1 MKKAFAWCL
10 ALTLLL
16 AGCQKTNDRQPAD
29 SFAPAP
35 QLSAD
40 DSSFGESLESL
51 GVYRGYFE
59 EASKEI
65 TVTTQSGTA
74 DPYTLEGNT
83 LTFTA
88 IDQDTVCAISGT
100 FRGNIIIDVG
110 DAYKFDLE
118 LTGLSL
124 VSDST
129 NPITVNSGSEVSL
142 TAKKDTENYIY
153 DMRAAIEDEALY
165 SAAVYS
171 LVDLEVCGKGSLVVL
186 SENNNG
192 IHTKDDLQ
200 VKNLTL
206 TVACLDNALKGNDS
220 VELENATTTLIA
232 SQGDGIKTTNS
243 GISEKGNQR
252 GTVSI
257 TGGSHTIYAAC
268 DGIDAAYDVVID
280 DSATTLSVYTDKY
293 SNYSQE
299 VTAVSED
306 VNYIRINLEGCQFG
320 VKYYNSDADF
330 TWVTPEYHS
339 KVSGGMSQYY
349 YYSYP
354 KMPQYQKVQF
364 FIYDEQMTPGQDTDY
379 LAATDYLSQNESYD
393 TFALEAM
400 GNQLSYSWTNYTTNI
415 TESFGGMGGGR
426 GPGGGGGRGPGGMGG
441 GMNEGNSDKSAYSTK
456 GIKAG
461 NAISILNGTITVKAY
476 DDALHANAD
485 TTLENGAAPTG
496 NVTVSGGAISL
507 YSNDDGIHA
516 DGIAKI
522 AGGTVH
528 VIHSYEGLEG
538 NTVSVTGGSLSLVS
552 SDDGINATATQ
563 GQAITLSGGNIYVYA
578 GGDGID
584 ANSRSQYEGIVF
596 SGADVVVISTGNGN
610 SSIDTEQG
618 YTYQSGSVLALM
630 PSGGMSQEATH
641 CQNFT
646 SVATGQ
652 NLSLREGDTLT
663 VTVDGQAVTSVQI
676 PTSLSGLVIYLGS
689 PNATFTTN

>member
-16 AGCQKTNDRQPAD
+16 AGCQKTDSKQPAE

-40 DSSFGESLESL
+40 DSSFGESLEDL
-51 GVYRGYFE
+51 GVYQGYFE
-59 EASKEI
+59 ENANEI
-65 TVTTQSGTA
+65 TVTTHSGTA
-74 DPYTLEGNT
+74 DPYTLEGST

-100 FRGNIIIDVG
+100 FRGNIVIDVG

-124 VSDST
+124 VCDST
-129 NPITVNSGSEVSL
+129 NPITVSSGSEVSL

-206 TVACLDNALKGNDS
+206 TVACVDNALKGNDS

-232 SQGDGIKTTNS
+232 SGGDGIKTTNTN
-243 GISEKGNQR
+243 ISDKGNQR

-257 TGGSHTIYAAC
+257 TGGTHTIYAAC
-268 DGIDAAYDVVID
+268 DGIDAAYDVVVD
-280 DSATTLSVYTDKY
+280 DSTTQLSIYTDKY

-299 VTAVSED
+299 VTGYAS
-306 VNYIRINLEGCQFG
+306 Q
-320 VKYYNSDADF
+320 SDSYEPIP
-330 TWVTPEYHS
+330 PEA
-339 KVSGGMSQYY
+339 
-349 YYSYP
+349 
-354 KMPQYQKVQF
+354 
-364 FIYDEQMTPGQDTDY
+364 I
-379 LAATDYLSQNESYD
+379 
-393 TFALEAM
+393 
-400 GNQLSYSWTNYTTNI
+400 GNQPGFDRTNRP
-415 TESFGGMGGGR
+415 ESFGGMGR
-426 GPGGGGGRGPGGMGG
+426 PGGGRGPGGMGG
-441 GMNEGNSDKSAYSTK
+441 GPGGMGGMNEGNSEKSAYSTK

-461 NAISILNGTITVKAY
+461 NAISILNGTVAVKAY

-485 TTLENGAAPTG
+485 TTLENGTAPTG
-496 NVTVSGGAISL
+496 NITVTGGAISL

-522 AGGTVH
+522 AGGTVN

-538 NTVSVTGGSLSLVS
+538 NTVAVTGGSISLIS

-563 GQAITLSGGNIYVYA
+563 GQAITLSGGSVYVYA

-596 SGADVVVISTGNGN
+596 AGADVVVISTGNGN

-641 CQNFT
+641 CQNYT
-646 SVATGQ
+646 SVATGA
-652 NLSLREGDTLT
+652 NMSLSEGDTLT
-663 VTVDGQAVTSVQI
+663 VTVNGQAVTSVRL
-676 PTSLSGLVIYLGS
+676 PVSLSGLAIYLGS
-689 PNATFTTN
+689 PNATFTTS